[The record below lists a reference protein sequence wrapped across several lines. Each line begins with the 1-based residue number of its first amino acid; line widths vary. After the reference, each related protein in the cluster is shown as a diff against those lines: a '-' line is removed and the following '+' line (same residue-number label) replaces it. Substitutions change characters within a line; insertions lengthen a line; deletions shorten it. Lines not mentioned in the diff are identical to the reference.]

1 MLQEF
6 AENIREPK
14 LQMER
19 VWNIR
24 ISAQEKSVEED
35 ITW

>member
-6 AENIREPK
+6 AENIGETK

-24 ISAQEKSVEED
+24 ISAREKSVEED